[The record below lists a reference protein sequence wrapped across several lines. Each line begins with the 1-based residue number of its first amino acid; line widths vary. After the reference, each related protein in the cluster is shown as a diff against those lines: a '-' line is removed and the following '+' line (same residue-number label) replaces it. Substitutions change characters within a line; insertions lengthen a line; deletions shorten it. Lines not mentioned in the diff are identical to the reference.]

1 MPHFSFF
8 EFYNNLD
15 QKDSVS
21 PVNFF
26 YGFNEFMGE
35 VLIKKISSGFL
46 EEKSDFNFRRFYFDS
61 EDNHS
66 WPEIIEEA
74 KSSSFFLQSRKLL
87 IAVIRDQKKIL
98 PSKTDVDLLTEY
110 IKDPNPNT
118 ILIIYLSLNLTMD
131 DYKTLKRGSVSKL
144 INILGSGPVN
154 TVDLDNIT
162 DRQAREYIKSY
173 LKSHGIS
180 ITASAIEKLLEM
192 KGDDFISILHQL
204 DKMVI
209 ADVGENSIDAED
221 IDEVITGIEAHS
233 IWDLT
238 EAIEKEDA
246 NQYLKI
252 LQYLFTN
259 GIKPTLIIGTLITH
273 YNKIFTAK
281 FLLEQNFTISDVGK
295 VLNQPTFFL
304 KRFITLVNSFTSQR
318 LKHIL
323 KIIYKL
329 DFESKTMG
337 ENSSKVL
344 LENFIFQIKGE

>member
-1 MPHFSFF
+1 MPNYSFF
-8 EFYNNLD
+8 EFFTSLD
-15 QKDSVS
+15 NKETMS
-21 PVNFF
+21 PISFF
-26 YGFNEFMGE
+26 FGFNEFMGE
-35 VLIKKISSGFL
+35 ILIKKISSSFL

-61 EDNHS
+61 DDDHS
-66 WPEIIEEA
+66 WQEIIDEA

-98 PSKTDVDLLTEY
+98 PSKSDIDLITKY
-110 IKDPNPNT
+110 IEDPNPNT

-131 DYKTLKRGSVSKL
+131 DFKTLRKSKIGKLLNILASGSVNS
-144 INILGSGPVN
+144 
-154 TVDLDNIT
+154 VDLDKIT

-173 LKSHGIS
+173 LKANGIS
-180 ITASAIEKLLEM
+180 ITASAVEKLLEI

-209 ADVGENSIDAED
+209 ADIQDNSIDSED

-246 NQYLKI
+246 GQYLKI

-281 FLLEQNFTISDVGK
+281 FLLERNFSLGDVGK

-304 KRFITLVNSFTSQR
+304 KRFIGLVNSFSSKR

-323 KIIYKL
+323 KIVYKL
-329 DFESKTMG
+329 DFESKTIG
-337 ENSSKVL
+337 ESSAKVL

>member
-1 MPHFSFF
+1 MPSPSFF
-8 EFYNNLD
+8 DFYNSLD
-15 QKDSVS
+15 NKDTVR

-61 EDNHS
+61 DDAHS
-66 WPEIIEEA
+66 WPQIIEEA

-87 IAVIRDQKKIL
+87 IAIIRDQKKII
-98 PSKTDVDLLTEY
+98 PSKSDIELISDY

-118 ILIIYLSLNLTMD
+118 ILVIYLSLNLTMD
-131 DYKTLKRGSVSKL
+131 DFKNLKRSKVSKF
-144 INILGSGPVN
+144 INILGKGDTN
-154 TVDLDNIT
+154 IIDLDSIT

-173 LKSHGIS
+173 LKGNGIS
-180 ITASAIEKLLEM
+180 ITASAVEKLLEI

-209 ADVGENSIDAED
+209 ADFEENSIDAED
-221 IDEVITGIEAHS
+221 IDEIITGMEAHS

-259 GIKPTLIIGTLITH
+259 GIKPTLIIGTLIAH

-281 FLLEQNFTISDVGK
+281 FLLERNFNIGDVGK

-304 KRFITLVNSFTSQR
+304 KRFIDLVNSFSSKR

-323 KIIYKL
+323 KVVYKL
-329 DFESKTMG
+329 DFESKTIG
-337 ENSSKVL
+337 ENSAKVL

>member
-1 MPHFSFF
+1 MPAHSFF
-8 EFYNNLD
+8 EFFNSLENETTLR
-15 QKDSVS
+15 

-26 YGFNEFMGE
+26 FGFNEFMGE
-35 VLIKKISSGFL
+35 VLIRKIASGFL
-46 EEKSDFNFRRFYFDS
+46 EEKSDFNYRRFYFDS
-61 EDNHS
+61 DDDHS
-66 WPEIIEEA
+66 WQEIIEEA
-74 KSSSFFLQSRKLL
+74 KSSSFFLHSRKLL
-87 IAVIRDQKKIL
+87 IAVIRDQKKMI
-98 PSKTDVDLLTEY
+98 PSKSDIDQITAY
-110 IKDPNPNT
+110 IEDPNPNT

-131 DYKTLKRGSVSKL
+131 DFKTLRKGKVAKLSK
-144 INILGSGPVN
+144 ILGSGSVN
-154 TVDLDNIT
+154 TVDLDKIT
-162 DRQAREYIKSY
+162 DREAREYIKSY
-173 LKSHGIS
+173 LREHGIT
-180 ITASAIEKLLEM
+180 ITASAVEKLLEI

-209 ADVGENSIDAED
+209 TDVEDNSIDAEH

-281 FLLEQNFTISDVGK
+281 FLLERNFTIGDVGK

-304 KRFITLVNSFTSQR
+304 KRFINLVNGFTTRR
-318 LKHIL
+318 LRRIL
-323 KIIYKL
+323 RIVYKL
-329 DFESKTMG
+329 DFESKTIG
-337 ENSSKVL
+337 ESSAKVL

>member
-1 MPHFSFF
+1 MPNYSFF
-8 EFYNNLD
+8 EFFNSIDEKNLI
-15 QKDSVS
+15 K

-61 EDNHS
+61 DDNHS

-87 IAVIRDQKKIL
+87 IAVIRDQKKII
-98 PSKTDVDLLTEY
+98 PSKADVDLVTEY

-118 ILIIYLSLNLTMD
+118 ILIIYLSMNLTMD
-131 DYKTLKRGSVSKL
+131 DYKNLKRAKVSKL
-144 INILGSGPVN
+144 MNILGSGDVVS
-154 TVDLDNIT
+154 VDLDSIS

-173 LKSHGIS
+173 LKGNGIS
-180 ITASAIEKLLEM
+180 ITASAVEKLLEI
-192 KGDDFISILHQL
+192 KGDNFISILHQL

-209 ADVGENSIDAED
+209 ANIEDNSIDAED
-221 IDEVITGIEAHS
+221 IDEIITGMEAHS

-259 GIKPTLIIGTLITH
+259 GIKAPLIIGTLITH

-281 FLLEQNFTISDVGK
+281 FLLERNFTVGDVGK

-304 KRFITLVNSFTSQR
+304 KRFISMVNSFTSKR

-323 KIIYKL
+323 KIVYKL
-329 DFESKTMG
+329 DFESKTIG
-337 ENSSKVL
+337 ENSAKVL

>member
-1 MPHFSFF
+1 MPNYSFF
-8 EFYNNLD
+8 EFYSLLDNKENLIP
-15 QKDSVS
+15 VS
-21 PVNFF
+21 FF
-26 YGFNEFMGE
+26 FGFNEFMGE

-61 EDNHS
+61 DDDHS
-66 WPEIIEEA
+66 WQQIIDEA

-87 IAVIRDQKKIL
+87 IAVIRDQKKFIPL
-98 PSKTDVDLLTEY
+98 KSDIDLITKY
-110 IKDPNPNT
+110 IADPNPNT

-131 DYKTLKRGSVSKL
+131 DFKALRKSKVGKFL
-144 INILGSGPVN
+144 NILGSGPVN
-154 TVDLDNIT
+154 SVDLDKIT

-173 LKSHGIS
+173 LKKSGIS
-180 ITASAIEKLLEM
+180 ITASAVEKLLEI

-209 ADVGENSIDAED
+209 ADVEDNSIDSED

-281 FLLEQNFTISDVGK
+281 FLLERKFTPGDVGK

-304 KRFITLVNSFTSQR
+304 KRFIDLVNSFTSKK

-323 KIIYKL
+323 KIVYKL
-329 DFESKTMG
+329 DFESKTLG
-337 ENSSKVL
+337 ENSAKVL

>member
-1 MPHFSFF
+1 MSGISFF
-8 EFYNNLD
+8 EFYNSLENEEPL
-15 QKDSVS
+15 K

-26 YGFNEFMGE
+26 FGFNEFMGE
-35 VLIKKISSGFL
+35 VLIRKISSAFL
-46 EEKSDFNFRRFYFDS
+46 EEKSDFNYRRFYFDS
-61 EDNHS
+61 DDDHS
-66 WPEIIEEA
+66 WQEIIEEA
-74 KSSSFFLQSRKLL
+74 ESSSFFLQSRKLL
-87 IAVIRDQKKIL
+87 VAVIRDPKKMV
-98 PSKTDVDLLTEY
+98 PSKSDVEQIRKY
-110 IKDPNPNT
+110 IGDPNPNT
-118 ILIIYLSLNLTMD
+118 ILIIYLSLNATMD
-131 DYKTLKRGSVSKL
+131 DFKTLRKTKVPKLANILSSGSV
-144 INILGSGPVN
+144 NI
-154 TVDLDNIT
+154 VDLDKIT

-173 LKSHGIS
+173 LKDHGIS
-180 ITASAIEKLLEM
+180 ITASAVEKLLEI

-209 ADVGENSIDAED
+209 TEVEDNSIDAEH

-281 FLLEQNFTISDVGK
+281 FLLERNFSIGDVGK

-304 KRFITLVNSFTSQR
+304 KRFIHLVNGFTTRR
-318 LKHIL
+318 LRRIL
-323 KIIYKL
+323 RIVYKL

-337 ENSSKVL
+337 ENSAKVL

>member
-1 MPHFSFF
+1 MPNYSFF
-8 EFYNNLD
+8 EFFKSLENRE
-15 QKDSVS
+15 SVS

-26 YGFNEFMGE
+26 FGFNEFMGE
-35 VLIKKISSGFL
+35 ILIKKISSDFL

-61 EDNHS
+61 DDDHS
-66 WPEIIEEA
+66 WQEIIDEA

-98 PSKTDVDLLTEY
+98 PSKSDIDMITKY
-110 IKDPNPNT
+110 IKEPNPNT

-131 DYKTLKRGSVSKL
+131 DFKTLRKSKVGKL
-144 INILGSGPVN
+144 INILGSSSVN
-154 TVDLDNIT
+154 SVDLDKIT

-173 LKSHGIS
+173 LKGNGIS
-180 ITASAIEKLLEM
+180 ITASAIEKLLEI

-209 ADVGENSIDAED
+209 ADVDDNSIDSED

-281 FLLEQNFTISDVGK
+281 FLLERNFTIGDVGK

-304 KRFITLVNSFTSQR
+304 KRFIGLVNSFTSKR

-323 KIIYKL
+323 KIVYKL
-329 DFESKTMG
+329 DFESKTIG
-337 ENSSKVL
+337 ENSAKVL

>member
-1 MPHFSFF
+1 MPNYSFF
-8 EFYNNLD
+8 EFFNSLE
-15 QKDSVS
+15 KKETLS

-26 YGFNEFMGE
+26 FGFNEFMGE
-35 VLIKKISSGFL
+35 ILIKKISSGFL

-61 EDNHS
+61 DDDHS
-66 WPEIIEEA
+66 WQEIIDEA
-74 KSSSFFLQSRKLL
+74 KSSSFFLQSRKIL
-87 IAVIRDQKKIL
+87 IAVIRDQKRIIPLKSDIDL
-98 PSKTDVDLLTEY
+98 ISKYVEE
-110 IKDPNPNT
+110 PNPNT
-118 ILIIYLSLNLTMD
+118 ILIIYLSLNLTVDEFKMLR
-131 DYKTLKRGSVSKL
+131 KSKVGKL
-144 INILGSGPVN
+144 LNILGSDSVN
-154 TVDLDNIT
+154 TVDLDKIS
-162 DRQAREYIKSY
+162 DREAREYIKSY
-173 LKSHGIS
+173 LKKNGIS

-209 ADVGENSIDAED
+209 ADVEGNSIDSED

-238 EAIEKEDA
+238 DAIEKEDA

-281 FLLEQNFTISDVGK
+281 FLLDSNFTVGDVGK

-304 KRFITLVNSFTSQR
+304 KRFIDLVNSFTSKR
-318 LKHIL
+318 LDHIL
-323 KIIYKL
+323 KIVYKL

-344 LENFIFQIKGE
+344 LENFIFQIKGK

>member
-1 MPHFSFF
+1 MPNYSFF
-8 EFYNNLD
+8 EFFNSLE
-15 QKDSVS
+15 KKETLS

-26 YGFNEFMGE
+26 FGFNEFMGE

-61 EDNHS
+61 DDNHS
-66 WPEIIEEA
+66 WQEIIDEA

-87 IAVIRDQKKIL
+87 IAVIRDQKRII
-98 PSKTDVDLLTEY
+98 PSKSDIDLITKYVE
-110 IKDPNPNT
+110 DPNPNT

-131 DYKTLKRGSVSKL
+131 DFKMLRKSKVVKL
-144 INILGSGPVN
+144 MNILGSGSVN
-154 TVDLDNIT
+154 TIDLDKIT
-162 DRQAREYIKSY
+162 DREAREYIKSY
-173 LKSHGIS
+173 LKMNGIS
-180 ITASAIEKLLEM
+180 ITASAVEKLLEM

-209 ADVGENSIDAED
+209 ADVEDNSIDSED

-281 FLLEQNFTISDVGK
+281 FLLDSNFTIGDVGK

-304 KRFITLVNSFTSQR
+304 KRFIGLVNSFTSRR
-318 LKHIL
+318 LNHIL
-323 KIIYKL
+323 KIVYKL

-337 ENSSKVL
+337 ENSAKVL

>member
-1 MPHFSFF
+1 MPNYSFF
-8 EFYNNLD
+8 EFFNSIEKKTLV
-15 QKDSVS
+15 K

-61 EDNHS
+61 DDNHS
-66 WPEIIEEA
+66 WSEIIEEA

-87 IAVIRDQKKIL
+87 IAVIRDQKKII
-98 PSKTDVDLLTEY
+98 PSKADVDLITEY

-118 ILIIYLSLNLTMD
+118 ILIIYLSINLTMD
-131 DYKTLKRGSVSKL
+131 DYKNLKRAKISKL
-144 INILGSGPVN
+144 MNILGSGDVLS
-154 TVDLDNIT
+154 VDLDSIS

-173 LKSHGIS
+173 LKGNGIS
-180 ITASAIEKLLEM
+180 ITASAVEKLLEI

-209 ADVGENSIDAED
+209 ADVEENSIDAED
-221 IDEVITGIEAHS
+221 IDEIITGMEAHS

-281 FLLEQNFTISDVGK
+281 FLLERNFTIGDVGK

-304 KRFITLVNSFTSQR
+304 KRFINLVNGFTSKR
-318 LKHIL
+318 LRHIL
-323 KIIYKL
+323 KIVYKL
-329 DFESKTMG
+329 DFESKTIG
-337 ENSSKVL
+337 ENSAKVL

>member
-1 MPHFSFF
+1 MPNYSFF
-8 EFYNNLD
+8 EFFNSID
-15 QKDSVS
+15 EKDLIK

-61 EDNHS
+61 DDNHS

-87 IAVIRDQKKIL
+87 IAVIRDQKKII
-98 PSKTDVDLLTEY
+98 PSKADVDLVTEY

-118 ILIIYLSLNLTMD
+118 ILIIYLSMNLTMD
-131 DYKTLKRGSVSKL
+131 DYKNLKRAKISKL
-144 INILGSGPVN
+144 MNILGSGDVVS
-154 TVDLDNIT
+154 VDLDSIS

-173 LKSHGIS
+173 LKGNGIS
-180 ITASAIEKLLEM
+180 ITASAVEKLLEI
-192 KGDDFISILHQL
+192 KGDNFISILHQL

-209 ADVGENSIDAED
+209 ANIEDNSIDAED
-221 IDEVITGIEAHS
+221 IDEIITGMEAHS

-259 GIKPTLIIGTLITH
+259 GIKAPLIIGKLITH

-281 FLLEQNFTISDVGK
+281 FLLERNFTVGDVGK

-304 KRFITLVNSFTSQR
+304 KRFISMVNSFTSKR

-323 KIIYKL
+323 KIVYKL
-329 DFESKTMG
+329 DFESKTIG
-337 ENSSKVL
+337 ENSAKVL